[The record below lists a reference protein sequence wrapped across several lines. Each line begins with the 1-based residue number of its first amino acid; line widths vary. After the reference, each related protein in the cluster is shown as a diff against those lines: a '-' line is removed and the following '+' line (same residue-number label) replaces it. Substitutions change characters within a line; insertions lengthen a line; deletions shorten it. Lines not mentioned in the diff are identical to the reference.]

1 MSQHDLTIDN
11 QGFPAFRSDL
21 NNALQ
26 ALGSNSSGTSAPST
40 TFANQLWYDT
50 TNDILKI
57 RNADNDAWI
66 AVASFNQ
73 TTDAISYTSMDIDNV
88 NIDGN
93 TISSSDTNGDLNL
106 TPNGTGDLALDG
118 TNWPQTAGTANYALF
133 TDGTDQASWET
144 LGWELLE
151 TQTVSGAP
159 TSLDFTTGFNS
170 KYTKYACEINGI
182 GGSDASYG
190 IWNVSSD
197 GLTSVGT
204 ADYGRMISG
213 FSHTSSSDIYVS
225 TGAGFGTAK
234 RGVIFCEFTGFGGG
248 NRPMIRGS
256 LINTTGT
263 NGSFYGYM
271 PGISSVNGIRYKQAV
286 GTLSG
291 GSGNLYGK
299 R

>member
-1 MSQHDLTIDN
+1 MVPT
-11 QGFPAFRSDL
+11 G
-21 NNALQ
+21 
-26 ALGSNSSGTSAPST
+26 
-40 TFANQLWYDT
+40 
-50 TNDILKI
+50 LK
-57 RNADNDAWI
+57 
-66 AVASFNQ
+66 Q
-73 TTDAISYTSMDIDNV
+73 
-88 NIDGN
+88 
-93 TISSSDTNGDLNL
+93 
-106 TPNGTGDLALDG
+106 
-118 TNWPQTAGTANYALF
+118 AGTANYALF
-133 TDGTDQASWET
+133 TDGVDQTSWET

-151 TQTVSGAP
+151 SQTVSGAP

-204 ADYGRMISG
+204 ADYGRMVSG
-213 FSHTSSSDIYVS
+213 FSQSTSSDIYVS

-234 RGVIFCEFTGFGGG
+234 RGVIFCEFTGFGGS

-271 PGISSVNGIRYKQAV
+271 PGISSVNGIRYRQAS